1 MHNSLNRR
9 TRKNSRISSKHLR
22 KNARK
27 SIKHLF
33 KGGDEKEELD
43 KLDQLLEKAEKNLI
57 DYRKRNKKFIDN
69 YEKRHTGIKTLR
81 EKIETTDNE
90 TKKAKLEEEYNKK
103 LELEESEEETYDRY
117 ISEEEELSGIVFR
130 FVKQLEK
137 FKSSAQR
144 DALIKHFNRP
154 TWELDKDY
162 RLPSK

>member
-1 MHNSLNRR
+1 MKK

-27 SIKHLF
+27 SSKNLF
-33 KGGDEKEELD
+33 KGGDEKDELD

-57 DYRKRNKKFIDN
+57 DYRKRNKKFINN
-69 YEKRHTGIKTLR
+69 YEKRHKRIETLLG
-81 EKIETTDNE
+81 KIETTANE
-90 TKKAKLEEEYNKK
+90 TKKAKLEEEYKNN
-103 LELEESEEETYDRY
+103 LELEESEEEIYDRY

-130 FVKQLEK
+130 LVKQLEK

-162 RLPSK
+162 RLTK

>member
-57 DYRKRNKKFIDN
+57 DYRKRNKNFID
-69 YEKRHTGIKTLR
+69 
-81 EKIETTDNE
+81 
-90 TKKAKLEEEYNKK
+90 
-103 LELEESEEETYDRY
+103 
-117 ISEEEELSGIVFR
+117 SEEEELSGIVFR
-130 FVKQLEK
+130 YVKQLEEE

-154 TWELDKDY
+154 TWKLHKDY

>member
-69 YEKRHTGIKTLR
+69 YEKRHTRIKTLR

-90 TKKAKLEEEYNKK
+90 TKKAKLEEEYKK
-103 LELEESEEETYDRY
+103 
-117 ISEEEELSGIVFR
+117 R
-130 FVKQLEK
+130 FEK
-137 FKSSAQR
+137 K
-144 DALIKHFNRP
+144 
-154 TWELDKDY
+154 
-162 RLPSK
+162 